1 MAEPLR
7 LVMAKGKIFEEAKE
21 LMLQAGMQVAAI
33 NDGRQ
38 MIFEVPEENLRVM
51 VVRPTDVPVYVEH
64 GAADLGITGK
74 DILLEEGR
82 DVYELLD
89 LKLSHCHFGL
99 AAPVGEEDVLNKQFI
114 RIASKFPRVSQRFF
128 SERGQQ
134 AEVIKLHGAVEI
146 APMVGLADA
155 IVDIVSSG
163 RTLKE
168 NNMKEIAFIADI
180 TARLVANRVSYR
192 TRLEEIIGFE
202 RRLKGVIKEG

>member
-1 MAEPLR
+1 MAEALR
-7 LVMAKGKIFEEAKE
+7 LVMAKGKIFDDAKN
-21 LMLQAGMQVAAI
+21 LMLRAGFNVDSI

-89 LKLSHCHFGL
+89 LKLSPCHFGL
-99 AAPVGEEDVLNKQFI
+99 AAPVDDENVLDKQFI

-128 SERGQQ
+128 ADRGQQ

-192 TRLEEIIGFE
+192 TRLEEIIAFE
-202 RRLKGVIKEG
+202 KRLKAVIA